1 MIFNQELKD
10 KIEDA
15 LIHFEDAGYSFQ
27 VHYDFF
33 CNPID
38 CNTGRYG
45 NKVYDV
51 LKKVSTDDSCDFGDR
66 IYINLSQK
74 KNVLSWKEY
83 QWYQSELKT
92 AVTRMTDNFDNVN
105 IINSSI
111 LTTDSQ
117 TGIEINGKTWK
128 FKNLKELA
136 DKCKYFS
143 ANNKFGKTNN
153 VIVYPEYHPEEGI
166 VVYVRE
172 IHTDK
177 ESGERFSLLN
187 QVIKPEYYDDE
198 KEEIIDGHKVTTVTT
213 REKLNVSLERAF
225 GKDCVIKTYEEG
237 EAEKENPYLSGAQS
251 YGKGTLTKFIV
262 AKIKC
267 DFIKV

>member
-27 VHYDFF
+27 IHYDFF

-38 CNTGRYG
+38 WIAGRYG
-45 NKVYDV
+45 NKLYDV
-51 LKKVSTDDSCDFGDR
+51 LKKVNTDDSCDFGDR
-66 IYINLSQK
+66 IYINLSVK

-105 IINSSI
+105 IIN
-111 LTTDSQ
+111 TTDSQ
-117 TGIEINGKTWK
+117 TGIEVKGKTWK

-136 DKCKYFS
+136 EKCKYFN

-153 VIVYPEYHPEEGI
+153 VIVYPEYHPKEGI

-187 QVIKPEYYDDE
+187 QVIKPEYRYREE
-198 KEEIIDGHKVTTVTT
+198 KKDMNGQEVIWRYKNEVSS
-213 REKLNVSLERAF
+213 VSLERAF

-237 EAEKENPYLSGAQS
+237 EAEKENPYLSGA
-251 YGKGTLTKFIV
+251 LTKFIV